1 MSKVDLTLYLVTNSD
16 GLSEEEFL
24 NKTEEALKAGVTLLQ
39 LREKEREG
47 RDFFELACKVNKIAK
62 RYGVPLLIDDRL
74 DIAMAADT
82 AGVHLGRNDLPV
94 REARKILGPDPIIG
108 ATAKTV
114 EQALDAQEQG
124 ADYVGVGAIYP
135 TTTKVKTILTSVD
148 TLKDICR
155 TVQIPA
161 VAIGGLNSKNLDI
174 LRGAG
179 MDGIAVVTAIMQ
191 AQDTGGAVRELLQAV
206 RKIKQPVE

>member
-1 MSKVDLTLYLVTNSD
+1 MNSVDLTLYLVTNSD
-16 GLSEEEFL
+16 GFSEADFL
-24 NKTEEALKAGVTLLQ
+24 GRIEAALQAGVTLLQ

-47 RDFFELACKVNKIAK
+47 RDFFELACKVNRIAK
-62 RYGVPLLIDDRL
+62 QYAVPLLIDDRL
-74 DIAMAADT
+74 DIAIAADA
-82 AGVHLGRNDLPV
+82 AGVHLGQRDLPI
-94 REARKILGPDPIIG
+94 REARKLAGPHKIIG

-114 EQALDAQEQG
+114 EQALDAQAQG

-155 TVQIPA
+155 AIQIPA
-161 VAIGGLNSKNLDI
+161 VAIGGLNSQNLDI

-179 MDGIAVVTAIMQ
+179 MAGIAVVTAIMQ
-191 AQDTGGAVRELLQAV
+191 AEDTGGAVRELRQAV
-206 RKIKQPVE
+206 AEVKS